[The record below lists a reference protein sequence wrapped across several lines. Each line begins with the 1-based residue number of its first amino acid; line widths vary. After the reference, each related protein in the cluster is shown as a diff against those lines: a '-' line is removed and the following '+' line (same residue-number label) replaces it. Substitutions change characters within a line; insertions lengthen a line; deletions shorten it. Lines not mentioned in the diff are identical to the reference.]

1 LRTQQH
7 WEVVFWVALLV
18 WAVVWG
24 LFGCGCGCE
33 GGFFNMAV
41 DGLGEFA
48 MLESCGRIF
57 MLWGL
62 LQDMVLAPVS
72 TVEKLKIRVQIVLH
86 FQKEIGMV
94 RSPRFEPGSSAWQA
108 DVLDQTRL
116 RPHIHGFLWSSDQC
130 RWLYRLLGRMP
141 EFKIKSAI
149 ILLFGL
155 LVMPYYS
162 CCC

>member
-1 LRTQQH
+1 MVVVVGFLRTQQH

-18 WAVVWG
+18 WVVVWG
-24 LFGCGCGCE
+24 LFGCGCACE

-41 DGLGEFA
+41 NGLGEFA

-57 MLWGL
+57 MLWEL
-62 LQDMVLAPVS
+62 LQEMVLAPVS
-72 TVEKLKIRVQIVLH
+72 TVEKLKIRAQIVLR

-116 RPHIHGFLWSSDQC
+116 RPLSMCFSGTTTSGDVKVAMRSL
-130 RWLYRLLGRMP
+130 LPVLLG
-141 EFKIKSAI
+141 
-149 ILLFGL
+149 
-155 LVMPYYS
+155 
-162 CCC
+162 